1 MPRPISALVLA
12 LAVGTACGLPAFDA
26 GGYRSKA
33 VDAVE
38 ETLSEAQ
45 TAIFTAELAG
55 RNRTFRSSAVVQLE
69 DAEKAAAGVTDD
81 FAAVLPP
88 DDRSQ
93 ALRQRLLP
101 TLSEATD
108 LISRMRFAA
117 RRDDLEELERLA
129 DALGDPARRLQRW
142 LDSSA

>member
-1 MPRPISALVLA
+1 MSRRICVLVFA
-12 LAVGTACGLPAFDA
+12 LAVCTACGLPAFDA
-26 GGYRSKA
+26 GDYRGKA
-33 VDAVE
+33 TDAVE

-45 TAIFTAELAG
+45 TAIFTAELTG
-55 RNRTFRSSAVVQLE
+55 RNRTFRSSTIVQLE

-101 TLSEATD
+101 TLSEAAD

-117 RRDDLEELERLA
+117 RRDDLHELDRLAGALDGPVRRLERW
-129 DALGDPARRLQRW
+129 LG
-142 LDSSA
+142 SSA

>member
-1 MPRPISALVLA
+1 MLA
-12 LAVGTACGLPAFDA
+12 LTVGTACGLPAFDP
-26 GGYRSKA
+26 GDYRSKA

-38 ETLSEAQ
+38 ETLSEAR
-45 TAIFTAELAG
+45 TAIFTAALAG

-142 LDSSA
+142 LGSSA